1 MNMSKA
7 SYFIRKATRED
18 ATFIRRL
25 IWRVRINPLGLDWRR
40 FVVAVHEHGVRVGC
54 AQVKSHKDGSM
65 ELASVAVVPLYRHQG
80 VAETMIREILE
91 EQNPPIYLTCR
102 GLLVSFYERFGFI
115 ELFEVETM
123 PAYFRKVKRVFNWLV
138 KRKWVEPLAVMEW
151 KGENLYRST
160 APSE

>member
-1 MNMSKA
+1 
-7 SYFIRKATRED
+7 
-18 ATFIRRL
+18 
-25 IWRVRINPLGLDWRR
+25 
-40 FVVAVHEHGVRVGC
+40 
-54 AQVKSHKDGSM
+54 M

-102 GLLVSFYERFGFI
+102 GSLVSFYERFGFT